1 MFVPA
6 RTPDGAVTVEDAN
19 QTRLKIPHWMITP
32 NAARFELGDS
42 PALSVQALLG
52 IVELCELL
60 CNEFPVSDTHAQEE
74 SRHAAT
80 LVDRGGGRKRIDA
93 AS

>member
-6 RTPDGAVTVEDAN
+6 RTADGAVTVEDAN

-52 IVELCELL
+52 LVELCELL
-60 CNEFPVSDTHAQEE
+60 CNELPVLETQAQKE

-80 LVDRGGGRKRIDA
+80 LVDKGGDRK
-93 AS
+93 